1 MQHLADLNY
10 SPLLDGFD
18 EDDYVRPGPGC
29 VAGINLC
36 FGLKLKPSNASD
48 MKRAGDVVRLCC
60 DQQEQHFQNLGLQP
74 VALLGRRRLKLIDI
88 QNLYCEIS
96 KFSKLAFPKLHSQG
110 ATVRSY
116 DPTSAPSLPPLTLPA
131 KWRRFP
137 WQHRQAGSR
146 SVNAKKKPCM
156 QRPIDEH
163 TKNWP
168 SPHGYVV
175 RPVKKKRG
183 SNFTKSRKKK
193 KQSWTSFYY
202 RNRREHEPQS
212 ETKNDQVIEGNDR
225 GDGPKWSMEGQLQ
238 SIEFRLALMCAL
250 YLDEDTKGINRVID
264 GLNTIRDQ
272 IDR

>member
-1 MQHLADLNY
+1 MRSNTLARLLAARSYEQYFWILRELPLHGDFTGMQHLADLNY

-29 VAGINLC
+29 VAGVNLC

-116 DPTSAPSLPPLTLPA
+116 DPTSAPPLPPLTLPA

-137 WQHRQAGSR
+137 
-146 SVNAKKKPCM
+146 
-156 QRPIDEH
+156 
-163 TKNWP
+163 
-168 SPHGYVV
+168 
-175 RPVKKKRG
+175 
-183 SNFTKSRKKK
+183 
-193 KQSWTSFYY
+193 
-202 RNRREHEPQS
+202 
-212 ETKNDQVIEGNDR
+212 
-225 GDGPKWSMEGQLQ
+225 
-238 SIEFRLALMCAL
+238 
-250 YLDEDTKGINRVID
+250 
-264 GLNTIRDQ
+264 
-272 IDR
+272 